1 MPKTLPFMK
10 IANKNFKI
18 PLIKYQKIKY
28 PEVMLTKVFK
38 HSILNIIRN

>member
-28 PEVMLTKVFK
+28 PEVMLANKG
-38 HSILNIIRN
+38 I